1 MTRDEMMEFVRRMMQ
16 SLNEHDIEKCATY
29 WQPDMTWYGPGGWG
43 VLRGIEAFKEQLLRP
58 FFRAFPDFEATF
70 NVWAVDADQ
79 EMVVAWGHYT
89 ATHRDVFLG
98 VPASGKAVTVG
109 LMDLWKFRNGKLAEN
124 WAHVDTTSFL
134 QQVGVVDTGE

>member
-1 MTRDEMMEFVRRMMQ
+1 MTRNEMLEFVRQMMQ

-43 VLRGIEAFKEQLLRP
+43 VLRGIEAFKEELLRP
-58 FFRAFPDFEATF
+58 FFQAFPDFQATF
-70 NVWAVDADQ
+70 DVWAVDAEQ
-79 EMVVAWGHYT
+79 EMVVAWGYYT

-98 VPASGKAVTVG
+98 VPASGKVVTVG
-109 LMDLWKFRNGKLAEN
+109 LMDLWKFRSGKLAEN